1 MLGGSGQ
8 PLTPRVREIY
18 KSINLLIRLTQGPCE
33 TVTKLASCT
42 QESTASEACLR
53 CDGISGLTIRPAK
66 CKRENLIM
74 KECR

>member
-33 TVTKLASCT
+33 TVTKLQAARRSP
-42 QESTASEACLR
+42 QPV
-53 CDGISGLTIRPAK
+53 RPV
-66 CKRENLIM
+66 
-74 KECR
+74 

>member
-33 TVTKLASCT
+33 TVS
-42 QESTASEACLR
+42 QCLQAAR
-53 CDGISGLTIRPAK
+53 RSPQPVRPV
-66 CKRENLIM
+66 
-74 KECR
+74 